1 MQMKTKSLKK
11 QLTAQFYHRNMLA
24 FLVST
29 LAALAS
35 GSLSLLISW
44 LMQQLVDAASGVHGS
59 LSLLE
64 LAKASVGFLFLCI
77 ILYILIYIAKPAYLK
92 RAMQQYKDYAFD
104 MLIHKNISSFKDE
117 STAAYLSSLTNDAT
131 SIENN
136 YLSQQFDIIT
146 MAVTFVGALVMMLWY
161 SPLLTA
167 VAICVSILPLFASIL
182 TGGRLE
188 AAEVRVSDRNKD
200 FTAALQDCLGG
211 FSIVKSFKAEKEIY
225 DLFKE
230 NNSSL
235 EKEKCNRQ
243 RIKSII
249 GMIGSVTGIFAQLAV
264 FLVGAY
270 LTKNGYGLTPGA
282 LLLFVNLMN
291 YIIEPIATLPGLL
304 ANRKAALG
312 LVDKLTDALEQN
324 SGSTGGLCL
333 THLSKGIELRN
344 VSFGYE
350 EDKEILHH
358 ISVRFEA
365 GKSYA
370 IVGGSGCG
378 KSTLLNLLTAA
389 NTGYS
394 GNILFDDAEL
404 RNISTESLYDLIS
417 VIQQNVFVF
426 NASIKDN
433 VSMFRDFP
441 KAELDEAIRKAH
453 LGSLITERGKDYLCG
468 ENGKGLSGGEKQRIS
483 IARSLLKKSS
493 VLLIDEATASLDAQ
507 TAHQISDNL
516 LDLTGIT
523 RIVVTHTLAESQMRR
538 YDEIIVLKNGTITE
552 SGTFDF
558 LMEKKGYFYA
568 LFTVAQ

>member
-1 MQMKTKSLKK
+1 MKTKSLKK

-29 LAALAS
+29 FAALAS
-35 GSLSLLISW
+35 GSLGLLISW
-44 LMQQLVDAASGVHGS
+44 LMQQLVDTASGVHGS

-64 LAKASVGFLFLCI
+64 LTRASIGFLSLCI
-77 ILYILIYIAKPAYLK
+77 VLYILTCIVRPSYLK
-92 RAMQQYKDYAFD
+92 RAMQQYKNYAFEI
-104 MLIHKNISSFKDE
+104 LIHKSISSFKDE

-131 SIENN
+131 SIESN

-146 MAVTFVGALVMMLWY
+146 MSVTFIGALAMMLWY

-188 AAEVRVSDRNKD
+188 AAEVRVSDHNKD

-225 DLFKE
+225 DLFKG

-243 RIKSII
+243 RVKSII

-291 YIIEPIATLPGLL
+291 YIIEPIATLPSLL

-312 LVDKLTDALEQN
+312 LVDKLANALEQN
-324 SGSTGGLCL
+324 SGSTGGLN
-333 THLSKGIELRN
+333 LSSLAKGIELQD

-350 EDKEILHH
+350 KDKEILRH

-365 GKSYA
+365 GKAYA

-378 KSTLLNLLTAA
+378 KSTLLNLLMAA
-389 NTGYS
+389 STDYS
-394 GNILFDDAEL
+394 GSILFDDAEL
-404 RNISTESLYDLIS
+404 RSISAESLYDVIS
-417 VIQQNVFVF
+417 VIQQSVFVF
-426 NASIKDN
+426 NASIRDN
-433 VSMFRDFP
+433 VSMFRNFP
-441 KAELDEAIRKAH
+441 DAELDEAIRRAH
-453 LGSLITERGKDYLCG
+453 LECLFRERGEDYLCG

-493 VLLIDEATASLDAQ
+493 VLLVDEATSSLDAQ
-507 TAHQISDNL
+507 TAHQVSDNI
-516 LDLTGIT
+516 LDLTGVT
-523 RIVVTHTLAESQMRR
+523 RIVVTHALAESQMRR
-538 YDEIIVLKNGTITE
+538 YDEIIVLKNGTVTE
-552 SGTFDF
+552 AGTFDS
-558 LMEKKGYFYA
+558 LMEKRGYFYA

>member
-1 MQMKTKSLKK
+1 M
-11 QLTAQFYHRNMLA
+11 
-24 FLVST
+24 
-29 LAALAS
+29 
-35 GSLSLLISW
+35 
-44 LMQQLVDAASGVHGS
+44 
-59 LSLLE
+59 
-64 LAKASVGFLFLCI
+64 
-77 ILYILIYIAKPAYLK
+77 
-92 RAMQQYKDYAFD
+92 
-104 MLIHKNISSFKDE
+104 
-117 STAAYLSSLTNDAT
+117 
-131 SIENN
+131 
-136 YLSQQFDIIT
+136 
-146 MAVTFVGALVMMLWY
+146 
-161 SPLLTA
+161 
-167 VAICVSILPLFASIL
+167 

-188 AAEVRVSDRNKD
+188 AAEMRVSDRNKD

-243 RIKSII
+243 RVKSII

-264 FLVGAY
+264 FLVGTY

-312 LVDKLTDALEQN
+312 LVDKLADALEQN

-333 THLSKGIELRN
+333 TRLAKGIELQD
-344 VSFGYE
+344 VSYGYE

-378 KSTLLNLLTAA
+378 KSTLLNLLMAA
-389 NTGYS
+389 STGYS

-404 RNISTESLYDLIS
+404 RNISAESLYDLVS

-441 KAELDEAIRKAH
+441 KAKLDEVIRKAH
-453 LGSLITERGKDYLCG
+453 LGNLITERGEDYLCG

-493 VLLIDEATASLDAQ
+493 VLLVDEATASLDAQ